1 MLNNVW
7 NNVFN
12 IWSLYVNLF
21 WNWSPLILSSGLSIV
36 SLGSTSQHLLV
47 FCKDLGN
54 CVMVMNHCK
63 KCSVLLSH
71 GRKYN
76 AICCSCVQKFALF
89 ECRERKKRSK
99 KGWGFLISNCLGRTR
114 DRSLSN
120 HWPAYYAAL
129 KGKENAIVNSSALL
143 YTRGCWKILSLTH
156 FPKSNQIFLEFLFN
170 QKFSH
175 LYFFTWI
182 DMHLFSIH
190 WCTLHNHI
198 W

>member
-89 ECRERKKRSK
+89 ECRERKKKVK
-99 KGWGFLISNCLGRTR
+99 KGVRFPDFKLSRSDKRQISFKSLACLLRCTKRQGKC
-114 DRSLSN
+114 
-120 HWPAYYAAL
+120 YCEFFCFAL
-129 KGKENAIVNSSALL
+129 YKGLLKNS
-143 YTRGCWKILSLTH
+143 
-156 FPKSNQIFLEFLFN
+156 
-170 QKFSH
+170 
-175 LYFFTWI
+175 
-182 DMHLFSIH
+182 
-190 WCTLHNHI
+190 
-198 W
+198 